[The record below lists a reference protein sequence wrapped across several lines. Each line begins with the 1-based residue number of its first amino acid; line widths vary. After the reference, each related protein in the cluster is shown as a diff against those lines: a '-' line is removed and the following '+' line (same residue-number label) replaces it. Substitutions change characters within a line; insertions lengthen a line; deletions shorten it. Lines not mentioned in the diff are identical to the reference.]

1 MPTKKTNN
9 NDSEIVEELLQNLK
23 MSLGFGNKVTTQI
36 VSDQILATAKN
47 DKEKLELESKINS
60 LKQNN

>member
-1 MPTKKTNN
+1 MPAKKTNN
-9 NDSEIVEELLQNLK
+9 NDSKIVEELLQNLK

-47 DKEKLELESKINS
+47 DKEKVELQSQIDFVKH
-60 LKQNN
+60 NN